1 MVYTCAVKNCNNT
14 MRKLQ
19 PCEKVNVPCMDVRD
33 PLNYAPAP
41 MNHSGK
47 HLLLSHISLCQ
58 NCSKLI

>member
-47 HLLLSHISLCQ
+47 HLLLSLS
-58 NCSKLI
+58 